1 MGNCDELKKLL
12 LILLFSVY
20 GTIPYSFLKVHK
32 RENFLGS
39 DIEICTFS

>member
-1 MGNCDELKKLL
+1 MFVYFKTGQKL
-12 LILLFSVY
+12 IVNSHAA
-20 GTIPYSFLKVHK
+20 LKVHK